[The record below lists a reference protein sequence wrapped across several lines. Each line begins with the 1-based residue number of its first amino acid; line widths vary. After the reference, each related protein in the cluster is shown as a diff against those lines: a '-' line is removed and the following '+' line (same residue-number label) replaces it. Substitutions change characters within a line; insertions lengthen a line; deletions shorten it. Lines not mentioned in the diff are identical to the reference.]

1 MRSYSVA
8 LHDGRRPGVHVPSR
22 LWGDGSCKLPARPR
36 QLTPDRSARHLF
48 GAKIRAHRERADM
61 SLEGLSDIVNV
72 SRSHLA
78 RIETAE
84 VMSPPSLPG
93 RLDAAF
99 GTDGIFEELYRLASR
114 EIHPDQF
121 RRHMELE
128 SRSRRIEA
136 YAVQIV
142 PGLVQTED
150 YARAQ
155 FVISSPK
162 ATRDEIEELVTARMS
177 RQALLGADPPPDLSL
192 ILDEGVLRRGF
203 GGPAVMRAQLTRLAE
218 LAHTPTTVVQVV
230 PFELGGH
237 ALAGGTL
244 KLMTLDNGA
253 RVAYEESISTGTLLE
268 DVGIVAERQRAYDL
282 LRACAMSPGD
292 SAALIRS
299 VMEAL
304 PT

>member
-1 MRSYSVA
+1 M
-8 LHDGRRPGVHVPSR
+8 
-22 LWGDGSCKLPARPR
+22 
-36 QLTPDRSARHLF
+36 
-48 GAKIRAHRERADM
+48 RAHRERADM
-61 SLEGLSDIVNV
+61 SLEGLSDVVNV

-84 VMSPPSLPG
+84 AMPPPSLPA

-121 RRHMELE
+121 RRQMELE
-128 SRSRRIEA
+128 ARARLIEQ
-136 YAVQIV
+136 YSPQIV
-142 PGLVQTED
+142 PGVVQTED

-155 FVISSPK
+155 FVLSSPK
-162 ATRDEIEELVTARMS
+162 AGPDEIEELVTARMS
-177 RQALLGADPPPDLSL
+177 RQAVLRADPPPDLSL
-192 ILDEGVLRRGF
+192 ILDEAVLRRAF

-218 LAHTPTTVVQVV
+218 LAYTPTTVVQVL
-230 PFELGGH
+230 PFDQGGH
-237 ALAGGTL
+237 GLVGGL
-244 KLMTLDNGA
+244 LRLMTMDDGA

-268 DVGIVAERQRAYDL
+268 DIGIVAERQRAYDL
-282 LRACAMSPGD
+282 LRACALSPRD
-292 SAALIRS
+292 SAAFITS

>member
-1 MRSYSVA
+1 MA
-8 LHDGRRPGVHVPSR
+8 
-22 LWGDGSCKLPARPR
+22 ARPR
-36 QLTPDRSARHLF
+36 ELTPDRSARHLF
-48 GAKIRAHRERADM
+48 GAKMRTYGERADT
-61 SLEGLSDIVNV
+61 SLEGLADIVNV

-84 VMSPPSLPG
+84 AMPPPSLPA

-128 SRSRRIEA
+128 ARSRLIEE
-136 YAVQIV
+136 YSPQVV
-142 PGLVQTED
+142 PGLAQTED
-150 YARAQ
+150 YARAH
-155 FVISSPK
+155 FVTAGPK
-162 ATRDEIEELVTARMS
+162 ARRDEIEELVTARKT
-177 RQALLGADPPPDLSL
+177 RQALLCGDRPKDYSM
-192 ILDEGVLRRGF
+192 ILDEAVLRRSW
-203 GGPAVMRAQLTRLAE
+203 GGPAVMRAQLARLNE
-218 LAHTPTTVVQVV
+218 LAHTPTTVVQVL
-230 PFELGGH
+230 PFEQGGH

-244 KLMTLDNGA
+244 RLLTLDNGA

-268 DVGIVAERQRAYDL
+268 DFEVVAERQRAYDL
-282 LRACAMSPGD
+282 LRACALSPSD

-299 VMEAL
+299 AMEAL

>member
-1 MRSYSVA
+1 MA
-8 LHDGRRPGVHVPSR
+8 
-22 LWGDGSCKLPARPR
+22 ARPR
-36 QLTPDRSARHLF
+36 ELTPDRSARHLF
-48 GAKIRAHRERADM
+48 GAKMRAHRERADT

-84 VMSPPSLPG
+84 AMPPPSLPA

-121 RRHMELE
+121 RRQMELE
-128 SRSRRIEA
+128 ARARLIEE
-136 YAVQIV
+136 YSPQIV
-142 PGLVQTED
+142 PGVVQTED

-155 FVISSPK
+155 FVVSSPK
-162 ATRDEIEELVTARMS
+162 AAADAIEELVTARMS
-177 RQALLGADPPPDLSL
+177 RQALLKADPPPDLSL
-192 ILDEGVLRRGF
+192 ILDEAVLRRGF
-203 GGPAVMRAQLTRLAE
+203 GGPAVMRAQLARLAE
-218 LAHTPTTVVQVV
+218 LALTPTTVVQVL
-230 PFELGGH
+230 PFDRGGH
-237 ALAGGTL
+237 ALVGGTL
-244 KLMTLDNGA
+244 RLMTLENGA

-268 DVGIVAERQRAYDL
+268 DIGVVAERQRAYDL
-282 LRACAMSPGD
+282 LRACALSPGD

-299 VMEAL
+299 ALEEL